1 MRYLGRVWSHSSVYA
16 LISPLFTRFWVKIH
30 SIILFTRF
38 SIYVVF
44 PGKQKT
50 RKQRRECTETK
61 MHILE
66 QGKNC
71 NRQNRTVYFLL
82 LLKEVLLRTIA
93 MLFCMPYSTFCV
105 TITNNMKV
113 ILMGNLSFIV
123 LFL

>member
-1 MRYLGRVWSHSSVYA
+1 M
-16 LISPLFTRFWVKIH
+16 
-30 SIILFTRF
+30 RF

-44 PGKQKT
+44 PRKQKT
-50 RKQRRECTETK
+50 PKQRRECTETK